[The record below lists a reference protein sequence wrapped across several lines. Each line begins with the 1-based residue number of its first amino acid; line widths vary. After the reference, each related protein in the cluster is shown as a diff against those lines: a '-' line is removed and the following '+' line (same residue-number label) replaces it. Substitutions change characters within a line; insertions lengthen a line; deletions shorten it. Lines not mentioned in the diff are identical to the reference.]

1 MAIPAPDS
9 NPASSG
15 RALEK
20 RAFVLVAALALVVAL
35 GAIGTRGL
43 YETTEGRFAEVAR
56 EMLESG
62 NWLEPQVA
70 YQPHYDKPPLS
81 YWAMAAGMSVFGV
94 GELGVRA
101 GNGLAFV
108 LSALAVAW
116 LGALLWD
123 RRTGLVAGLVYATSA
138 FPAIAS
144 GSLAS
149 DGFVTLFEIG
159 AMLAYVRAT
168 QSRER
173 RTERR
178 WVVVVWF
185 ALGLAFLAKGT
196 AGLLPLAPILLFDAA
211 SGRRMRMASPVGLLV
226 FCAVGLGWY
235 ALVVWRNDG
244 LLSFLIDQQITG
256 RLFRDEYNRN
266 PQWYKPFTMYLPIV
280 AFGTAPWIFVAGRGL
295 WAARRSLLP
304 RVLRAPSPALLLAA
318 WIVPPL
324 VVFSLARSRLPLYV
338 LPLAAPVALAVA
350 RALARSHGDGA
361 LRRAVGFAVPTALVL
376 AAALAAS
383 GWIDHPNDMR
393 ALARFVRAEA
403 PTGRV
408 YAYEED
414 ALHGLRFYLGGDLT
428 RLSASDEA
436 YADRPLE
443 AAIRELS
450 LASETSALVTR
461 PRRAAALRSLLEKNG
476 LDVAERSDRGWS
488 LLLAAPARHAADAG
502 AP

>member
-9 NPASSG
+9 NLASE

-20 RAFVLVAALALVVAL
+20 RTFVLVAALALIVAL
-35 GAIGTRGL
+35 AAIGTRGL

-62 NWLEPQVA
+62 NWLEPQAA
-70 YQPHYDKPPLS
+70 YRPHYDKPPLS

-94 GELGVRA
+94 GEVGVRA
-101 GNGLAFV
+101 GNALAFV
-108 LSALAVAW
+108 LSALGVVW

-138 FPAIAS
+138 FPAIAA
-144 GSLAS
+144 GSLSS

-159 AMLAYVRAT
+159 AMLAYVCAT
-168 QSRER
+168 RTRER
-173 RTERR
+173 RSERR
-178 WVVVVWF
+178 WVVLVWF

-196 AGLLPLAPILLFDAA
+196 AGLLPLAPILLFDVA
-211 SGRRMRMASPVGLLV
+211 SGRRLRMASPVGLLV

-235 ALVVWRNDG
+235 VVVVWRNDG

-266 PQWYKPFTMYLPIV
+266 PQWYKPFTMYLPLV
-280 AFGTAPWIFVAGRGL
+280 VFGAAPWVVVAARDL

-304 RVLRAPSPALLLAA
+304 RALRAPSPGLLLAA

-350 RALARSHGDGA
+350 RSRVRGHGDGA
-361 LRRAVGFAVPTALVL
+361 LRRAIRIAAPTAVVL
-376 AAALAAS
+376 AAALGAS
-383 GWIDHPNDMR
+383 GWIEHPSDMR
-393 ALARFVRAEA
+393 ALARFVRAEE
-403 PTGRV
+403 PGGRV
-408 YAYEED
+408 YAFGED

-428 RLSASDEA
+428 RLSASDDA
-436 YADRPLE
+436 YADRPLAE
-443 AAIRELS
+443 AIREMRV
-450 LASETSALVTR
+450 AAEPSALVTR
-461 PRRAAALRSLLEKNG
+461 PRRAAALRALLEENG
-476 LDVAERSDRGWS
+476 IGVTDRSEHGWS
-488 LLLAAPARHAADAG
+488 LLIASPARPAADA
-502 AP
+502 ATP